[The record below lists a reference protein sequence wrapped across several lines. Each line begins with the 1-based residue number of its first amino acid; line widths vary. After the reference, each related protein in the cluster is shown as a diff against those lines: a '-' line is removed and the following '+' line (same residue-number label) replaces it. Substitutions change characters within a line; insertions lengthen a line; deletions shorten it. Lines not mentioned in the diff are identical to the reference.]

1 MNNTNELSQFG
12 APHTDNTLCRR
23 VCQHPMTSKN
33 WIKDNERD
41 SILEIAE
48 KLTEKRS
55 QLDINQR
62 DFADLVGTTQT
73 SIRRLEG
80 GETNVSA
87 VLLIRAAK
95 ALGLD
100 LDELLTPIKPEIQLV
115 ADAYKRNQDDIEK
128 STSAMGLTKEDRDNF
143 YTQRDLLRLMKLW
156 PR

>member
-1 MNNTNELSQFG
+1 MTN
-12 APHTDNTLCRR
+12 
-23 VCQHPMTSKN
+23 KN

-41 SILEIAE
+41 AILDIAE
-48 KLTEKRS
+48 KITTMRN

-87 VLLIRAAK
+87 ILLIRAAK
-95 ALGLD
+95 ALHID
-100 LDELLTPIKPEIQLV
+100 LEELLAPIKPEVHLV
-115 ADAYKRNQDDIEK
+115 DDVFKRNQAEIEK
-128 STSAMGLTKEDRDNF
+128 STSAMGLTEEDEKDF
-143 YTQRDLLRLMKLW
+143 HTQRDLLRLMKLW

>member
-1 MNNTNELSQFG
+1 MTN
-12 APHTDNTLCRR
+12 
-23 VCQHPMTSKN
+23 KN

-48 KLTEKRS
+48 RLAEKRS
-55 QLDINQR
+55 QMDINQR

-95 ALGLD
+95 ALGMD
-100 LDELLTPIKPEIQLV
+100 LDELLAPIKPEIHLV
-115 ADAYKRNQDDIEK
+115 ADVFRQNQDEIEK
-128 STSAMGLTKEDRDNF
+128 STSAMGLTEEDRNNF

>member
-1 MNNTNELSQFG
+1 MTN
-12 APHTDNTLCRR
+12 
-23 VCQHPMTSKN
+23 KN

-41 SILEIAE
+41 AILDIAE
-48 KLTEKRS
+48 KITTMRN

-87 VLLIRAAK
+87 ILLIRAAK
-95 ALGLD
+95 ALHID
-100 LDELLTPIKPEIQLV
+100 LEELLAPIKPEVDLV
-115 ADAYKRNQDDIEK
+115 DDVFKRNQAEIEK
-128 STSAMGLTKEDRDNF
+128 STSAMGLTEEDEKDFR
-143 YTQRDLLRLMKLW
+143 TQRDLLRLMKLW

>member
-1 MNNTNELSQFG
+1 MTN
-12 APHTDNTLCRR
+12 
-23 VCQHPMTSKN
+23 KN

-41 SILEIAE
+41 SILDIAK
-48 KLTEKRS
+48 KLTEKRNE
-55 QLDINQR
+55 LDINQR

-95 ALGLD
+95 ALDMD
-100 LDELLTPIKPEIQLV
+100 LDELLAPIKPEIQLV
-115 ADAYKRNQDDIEK
+115 ADVYGENQEEIEK